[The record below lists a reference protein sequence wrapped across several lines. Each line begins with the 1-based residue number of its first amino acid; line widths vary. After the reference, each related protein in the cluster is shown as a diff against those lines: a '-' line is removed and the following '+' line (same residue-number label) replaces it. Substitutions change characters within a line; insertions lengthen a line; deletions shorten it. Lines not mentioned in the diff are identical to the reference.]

1 MAYNRENFLKKVLKV
16 QELALHHSK
25 QGLFFKEIFHLHIE
39 HQFNICKR
47 TFDTYL
53 GINARKQLRE
63 LKEKKEN
70 SNQLNLF

>member
-16 QELALHHSK
+16 QELVLHYRK

-39 HQFNICKR
+39 NQFNISKR

-53 GINARKQLRE
+53 GINAKKQLRDI
-63 LKEKKEN
+63 KEN
-70 SNQLNLF
+70 NNQLNLF

>member
-70 SNQLNLF
+70 HNQLNLF